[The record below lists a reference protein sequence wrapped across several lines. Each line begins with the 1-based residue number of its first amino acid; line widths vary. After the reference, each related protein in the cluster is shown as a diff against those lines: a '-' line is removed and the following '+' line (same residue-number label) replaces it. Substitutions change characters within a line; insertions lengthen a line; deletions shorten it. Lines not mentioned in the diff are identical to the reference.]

1 MKKCMQYILILLSP
15 SPVPPWSSLPHSIP
29 HAFLSLKSNQKQKI
43 KKHIQKHKNGSQ
55 SKQAKD

>member
-1 MKKCMQYILILLSP
+1 MKKKCMQYILI
-15 SPVPPWSSLPHSIP
+15 PVPPRSSLPHSIP
-29 HAFLSLKSNQKQKI
+29 HAFLSLKKQPKTKI